1 MDIHI
6 TSAALCCSHPRQ
18 EMRAS
23 GIKPSNYTLS
33 ILVKLFSVRSF
44 SLVCGC
50 RCVNC
55 KGKSAWNIM
64 KYMTSDAIY
73 IYYIYISYVYWG
85 KHYGFQ
91 MFRAFCPLTIL
102 KRLKYPCIMSLK
114 IKRSHF
120 QRLQLQRLWPN
131 HSNSQFSACR
141 LIYHNLSVSQGL
153 GLNYW
158 RVFFWG
164 TVVPRELWKPSDTVS
179 KSQLCA
185 DVFSQVRRYVPDVLS
200 STSQVI
206 SKRARYTVS
215 PHR

>member
-1 MDIHI
+1 MCELQGKVCMKHHEIYDIW
-6 TSAALCCSHPRQ
+6 CC
-18 EMRAS
+18 
-23 GIKPSNYTLS
+23 
-33 ILVKLFSVRSF
+33 
-44 SLVCGC
+44 
-50 RCVNC
+50 
-55 KGKSAWNIM
+55 
-64 KYMTSDAIY
+64 IY

-164 TVVPRELWKPSDTVS
+164 TVVPRELWKQRYCEQVTTVRW
-179 KSQLCA
+179 C
-185 DVFSQVRRYVPDVLS
+185 VF
-200 STSQVI
+200 TSPALR
-206 SKRARYTVS
+206 SRCT
-215 PHR
+215 